1 MVATLRAISWN
12 LRGML
17 ACAALALLCGN
28 VQAQTRNGGPE
39 VATENSIE
47 SVTATQAGADVLVT
61 IRLKTPIPTVPS
73 NFSIIHPARIVLDLA
88 NTTNGLKRN
97 AIVMDRGDLH
107 SIEVVQAQGRTRVV
121 LNLMRPAAYNVSVE
135 DSAVLVSINAA
146 PAPIAASSVSVPP
159 IAPTSLDLAQR
170 PAQPLSERAA
180 ELAARQWQKSGQA
193 QELVGS
199 NGEVMYPYGASRPTI
214 TCAPLHV
221 CVIQL
226 IDGEKIASY
235 SIGDNVRWLVQTA
248 GTARP
253 IVAIKPTQPDIVTN
267 LMIATDAGRVYYL
280 TLESDPVDY
289 VPMVGFYDPGQL
301 VMTGPGVASDADARS
316 RARGWRSARDQ
327 ALGGMDP
334 GSVVAPLGSVDPS
347 RLDFGWTCQPEHGS
361 DAPVSVR
368 VFSAQGHVYVQM
380 PQDAQYGNAPA
391 IFGLDGDSPTL
402 INSRMVGYYY
412 VIDGQPRHFRL
423 LLGVGKH
430 AAYTD
435 CAHAAEASVAFSAP
449 TNPWTRY
456 RHP

>member
-1 MVATLRAISWN
+1 MVATLRGVSWN

-17 ACAALALLCGN
+17 ACAALALLCGS
-28 VQAQTRNGGPE
+28 VQAQTRSGGPE
-39 VATENSIE
+39 GTAENSVE
-47 SVTATQAGADVLVT
+47 SVTATQAGADVLLT
-61 IRLKTPIPTVPS
+61 IHLKTPISAVPS
-73 NFSIIHPARIVLDLA
+73 NYSTIHPARIVLDLA

-107 SIEVVQAQGRTRVV
+107 SVDVVQGQGRTRVV
-121 LNLMRPAAYNVSVE
+121 LNLMRPAAYDVSVE
-135 DSAVLVSINAA
+135 ATAVLVSINAA
-146 PAPIAASSVSVPP
+146 PAPVAASSAEVPP

-170 PAQPLSERAA
+170 PAQQLSERAA
-180 ELAARQWQKSGQA
+180 ELAARQWQKSGEA
-193 QELVGS
+193 RALVGS

-253 IVAIKPTQPDIVTN
+253 IVAIKPTQPNIVTN

-289 VPMVGFYDPGQL
+289 VPMAGFYDPGQL
-301 VMTGPGVASDADARS
+301 VMPGPGVTSGADTRS
-316 RARGWRSARDQ
+316 RTRGWRSARDQ

-347 RLDFGWTCQPEHGS
+347 KLDFGWTCHPEHGS
-361 DAPVSVR
+361 DAPVPVR

-380 PQDAQYGNAPA
+380 PQDIQYGNAPA

-423 LLGVGKH
+423 LLGVGKN

-435 CAHAAEASVAFSAP
+435 CAHAAEASVASSAP
-449 TNPWTRY
+449 TNPWVRY